1 MLHEEI
7 QNCPDVDV
15 CLTTSTETDQNGQ
28 LTYRSLDKTSE
39 GAMWDFMAVTKALA
53 DENRVRMLLALQK
66 QELCLCQI
74 IKLVKLAPSTV
85 SKHMSILRSAH
96 LVDARKDG
104 RWMYYRLAGVKSSPI
119 VQRVIEW
126 AWKSLAHDPQIIGDA
141 KRLEQILKMDVHK
154 LCESQC
160 PPK

>member
-7 QNCPDVDV
+7 ENCPDVDV
-15 CLTTSTETDQNGQ
+15 CLTAIPGADKNC
-28 LTYRSLDKTSE
+28 LTTNWSVGNTPGDI
-39 GAMWDFMAVTKALA
+39 MWDFMAVTKALA

-66 QELCLCQI
+66 QELCLCQLI
-74 IKLVKLAPSTV
+74 ELVKLAPSTV
-85 SKHMSILRSAH
+85 SKHMSILRSAR

-104 RWMYYRLAGVKSSPI
+104 RWMYYRLAGAKSSPI

-126 AWKSLAHDPQIIGDA
+126 AWKSLADDPQIIGDA
-141 KRLEQILKMDVHK
+141 KRLEQILKMDTHK

-160 PPK
+160 SPK